1 MGRDGADR
9 ARWGRMGQDGMGR
22 IGTGLCDVDLAKLRM
37 GMMGDNGTMAA
48 KGKEGGVG
56 R

>member
-1 MGRDGADR
+1 MGQTGQDGGE
-9 ARWGRMGQDGMGR
+9 WGRMGWGR